1 MSDLHRA
8 LVLCL
13 GVYSFL
19 MIDTDEL
26 LAQSSKNITA
36 GKPSAKTRASGEELP
51 GSIKEYT
58 SNNFALRTDLSAVDA
73 NELLDRLEKML
84 ARVSKYYG
92 KPNSQ
97 MIEMNVIRDIR
108 KWPANSIPKEA
119 MNSILDDGGITL
131 SVTLTQHNGLGE
143 KQIAAAKSIVWAV
156 SERGVPQ
163 HEAVHAYCH
172 QNFGRTGPTWYA
184 EGMAEL
190 GQYWREKDDS
200 IQIHDEVMRYLK
212 NSQPKDLLE
221 ITAPGQKTGD
231 SWRNYAWRWALCHL
245 LSTNPNYAPRF
256 KPLGMAL
263 MNDHRTSFE
272 DVYGP
277 MSKEISFEYLFF
289 LKHMNQGYRSDLCA
303 WDWKTK
309 FQRLKGTATAQ
320 AKVVANRGWQ
330 ATRVM
335 VKEGDKIAYSA
346 TGEWELRKGDPKVE
360 PSGDENGRGRL
371 EGVLFTDYRLSE
383 PFDLGASGEFEA
395 QSDGN
400 LFVRCRDDWCEIAD
414 NQGAVTVRFKC
425 AP

>member
-1 MSDLHRA
+1 MSGLHRA
-8 LVLCL
+8 LVVCL
-13 GVYSFL
+13 GVCCFL
-19 MIDTDEL
+19 MIGTAESL
-26 LAQSSKNITA
+26 SQSSKNMNA
-36 GKPSAKTRASGEELP
+36 GKLNTKPKASGDALP
-51 GSIKEYT
+51 GGIKEYA
-58 SNNFALRTDLSAVDA
+58 SNNFALRTDLPPDSA

-84 ARVSKYYG
+84 TRVSKYYG

-97 MIEMNVIRDIR
+97 IIEMNVVRDIK
-108 KWPANSIPKEA
+108 KWPASSIPQEA
-119 MNSILDDGGITL
+119 MNSILQEGGITI
-131 SVTLTQHNGLGE
+131 SSTLTQRNGLGE

-163 HEAVHAYCH
+163 HEAIHAYCH

-184 EGMAEL
+184 EGMAEI

-200 IQIHDEVMRYLK
+200 IQIHDEVMKYLK
-212 NSQPKDLLE
+212 KSQPKDLLE

-231 SWRNYAWRWALCHL
+231 NWQNYAWRWALCQL

-277 MSKEISFEYLFF
+277 MAKEISFEYLFF

-309 FQRLKGTATAQ
+309 FQRPRGSATPQ
-320 AKVVANRGWQ
+320 VKVVANRGWQ
-330 ATRVM
+330 ASRVM
-335 VKEGDKIAYSA
+335 VKEGDKISYTAI
-346 TGEWELRKGDPKVE
+346 GEWELRKGDPKVG
-360 PSGDENGRGRL
+360 PDGNDNGRGRL

-383 PFDLGASGEFEA
+383 PFDLGAVGEYEA
-395 QSDGN
+395 KMDGN
-400 LFVRCRDDWCEIAD
+400 LFLRCRDEWCEIAD

>member
-1 MSDLHRA
+1 MSDFHRA
-8 LVLCL
+8 LVVCL
-13 GVYSFL
+13 GLCVFL
-19 MIDTDEL
+19 TFKPAESL
-26 LAQSSKNITA
+26 SQSSKNVTKA
-36 GKPSAKTRASGEELP
+36 KPNPKINDTGDELP
-51 GSIKEYT
+51 RGIHEY
-58 SNNFALRTDLSAVDA
+58 SSKNFVIRTDLSADA
-73 NELLDRLEKML
+73 SKELLSRLEKML
-84 ARVSKYYG
+84 VRVSKYYG

-97 MIEMNVIRDIR
+97 IIEMNVVHDKKR
-108 KWPANSIPKEA
+108 WPPGSIPDEA
-119 MNSILDDGGITL
+119 INSILNDAGITL
-131 SVTLTQHNGLGE
+131 SLTLTQHNGLGE

-190 GQYWREKDDS
+190 GQYWRETNDG
-200 IQIHDEVMRYLK
+200 IQIHDEVMKYLK

-221 ITAPGQKTGD
+221 ITAPGQQTGD
-231 SWRNYAWRWALCHL
+231 NWRNYAWRWALCHL

-256 KPLGMAL
+256 KPLGMGL

-309 FQRLKGTATAQ
+309 SQRLRGTATAQ
-320 AKVVANRGWQ
+320 VKVAANRGWQ
-330 ATRVM
+330 ASRVM
-335 VKEGDKIAYSA
+335 VKEGDKISYSA
-346 TGEWELRKGDPKVE
+346 TGEWELAKSNSKVG
-360 PSGDENGRGRL
+360 PDGDEAGRGRL

-383 PFDLGASGEFEA
+383 PFDLGSSGEYEA
-395 QSDGN
+395 QMDGN

-414 NQGAVTVRFKC
+414 NQGAVTVKFKS

>member
-1 MSDLHRA
+1 MSGLHRA

-13 GVYSFL
+13 GVCSFL
-19 MIDTDEL
+19 TISTSESL
-26 LAQSSKNITA
+26 SQSSKNVLK
-36 GKPSAKTRASGEELP
+36 GKPNAKTKGSRDELP
-51 GSIKEYT
+51 SGIREYS
-58 SNNFALRTDLSAVDA
+58 SNNFALRTDLSADAA

-97 MIEMNVIRDIR
+97 IIEMNVVHDRMR
-108 KWPANSIPKEA
+108 WPANSIPKEA
-119 MNSILDDGGITL
+119 MNSILEDGGITF
-131 SVTLTQHNGLGE
+131 SVTLTQHSGLGE
-143 KQIAAAKSIVWAV
+143 KQVAAAKSIVWAV

-200 IQIHDEVMRYLK
+200 IQIHDEVMKYLK

-221 ITAPGQKTGD
+221 ITSPGQNTGD

-263 MNDHRTSFE
+263 LNDHRTSFE

-277 MSKEISFEYLFF
+277 MLKEISFEYLFF

-309 FQRLKGTATAQ
+309 FQRLKGTVTTQ
-320 AKVVANRGWQ
+320 VKVVANRGWQ
-330 ATRVM
+330 ASRVM
-335 VKEGDKIAYSA
+335 VKEGDTISFTA
-346 TGEWELRKGDPKVE
+346 TGEWEFRKGDSKVG
-360 PSGDENGRGRL
+360 PDGDETGRGRL
-371 EGVLFTDYRLSE
+371 QGVLFTDYRLSE
-383 PFDLGASGEFEA
+383 PFDLGAVGEYKA
-395 QSDGN
+395 QTDGN

-414 NQGAVTVRFKC
+414 NQGAVTVKFKC